1 MLRRRGRVIIF
12 VGLTNVVV
20 TEIISSFYNTCVYT
34 YKVIQYI
41 FTTVGGE
48 GTFLNSDNPGEVDI

>member
-1 MLRRRGRVIIF
+1 MIIF

-20 TEIISSFYNTCVYT
+20 TEIINSFYNTCVYT

>member
-20 TEIISSFYNTCVYT
+20 TEIISSLYNTYIPVR
-34 YKVIQYI
+34 VIQCI
-41 FTTVGGE
+41 FTTVSGE
-48 GTFLNSDNPGEVDI
+48 GTLLNSDNPGEVGI